1 MMGNIAYYQH
11 ATLERCF
18 DRSGA
23 DAAAVTAYLLI
34 FHYGGDVDADAD
46 GDADAD
52 ADADAGD
59 DKDGDGSFI
68 RGRRVP
74 GAGAATAAMVMT
86 DIIFKKS
93 SLYVKMLF
101 VWSRCSLQQPTEE

>member
-23 DAAAVTAYLLI
+23 DAAAVTAYMLI
-34 FHYGGDVDADAD
+34 FHYGGDVDAD
-46 GDADAD
+46 GDAG

-59 DKDGDGSFI
+59 DKDGHGSCI

-74 GAGAATAAMVMT
+74 GAGAATASMVMVMV
-86 DIIFKKS
+86 DGG
-93 SLYVKMLF
+93 LF
-101 VWSRCSLQQPTEE
+101 CVILNE